1 MAHGLQISALIAGNA
16 LNSANAAAAKASERI
31 STTLRINSAADD
43 PAGLA
48 MANRLKSD
56 ISSYNAALANIN
68 SAISMNETADT
79 ALSSIAA
86 LLADM
91 SALAVASSSDTA
103 SDDDRTNNQTE
114 FSAYLAQI
122 ETIASDAAYNGFSLL
137 DGSNLSMDVQTGIN
151 AGDTTSLTFFAS
163 LTSDLGTTDSLS
175 NLDISSASGADTAIT
190 VIAEALSTVEGY
202 QAQTG
207 AQANVLAYQSD
218 LTTSNITTHTTGY
231 GNIMDADTA
240 AETAALAAAE
250 IRQTASTAMVAQ
262 ANSMSKELVS
272 YLLSPYL
279 N

>member
-1 MAHGLQISALIAGNA
+1 MAYGLQINALVAGNA

-31 STTLRINSAADD
+31 STTLQINSAADD

-48 MANRLKSD
+48 TANRLKSD
-56 ISSYNAALANIN
+56 ISSYNAALTNIN

-91 SALAVASSSDTA
+91 SALAVASSTDTA

-122 ETIASDAAYNGFSLL
+122 ETIASDAAYNGFGLL

-163 LTSDLGTTDSLS
+163 LTTDLGTTDSLS
-175 NLDISSASGADTAIT
+175 NLDVSSASGADTAIT
-190 VIAEALSTVEGY
+190 VIAEALTTVEGY
-202 QAQTG
+202 QTRTG
-207 AQANVLAYQSD
+207 AQANVLSYQSD
-218 LTTSNITTHTTGY
+218 LTTSNITTHTAGY
-231 GNIMDADTA
+231 GNIMDADIA

-272 YLLSPYL
+272 YLLSSYL

>member
-1 MAHGLQISALIAGNA
+1 MAYGLQINALVAGNA
-16 LNSANAAAAKASERI
+16 LNSANAAAAQASERI
-31 STTLRINSAADD
+31 STTLQINSAADD

-48 MANRLKSD
+48 TANRLKSD
-56 ISSYNAALANIN
+56 ISSYNAALTNIN

-91 SALAVASSSDTA
+91 SALAVASSTDTA

-122 ETIASDAAYNGFSLL
+122 ETIASDAAYNGFGLL

-163 LTSDLGTTDSLS
+163 LTTDLGTTDSLS
-175 NLDISSASGADTAIT
+175 NLDVSSASGADTAIT
-190 VIAEALSTVEGY
+190 VIAEALTTVEGY
-202 QAQTG
+202 QARTG
-207 AQANVLAYQSD
+207 AQANVLSYQSD
-218 LTTSNITTHTTGY
+218 LTTSNITTHTAGY
-231 GNIMDADTA
+231 GNIMDADIA

-272 YLLSPYL
+272 YLLSSYL

>member
-1 MAHGLQISALIAGNA
+1 MAYGLQINALVAGNA
-16 LNSANAAAAKASERI
+16 LNSANAAAAQASERI
-31 STTLRINSAADD
+31 STTLQINSAADD

-48 MANRLKSD
+48 TANRLKSD
-56 ISSYNAALANIN
+56 ISSYNAVLTNIN

-91 SALAVASSSDTA
+91 SALAVASSTDTA

-163 LTSDLGTTDSLS
+163 LTTDLGTTDSLS
-175 NLDISSASGADTAIT
+175 NLDVSSASGADTAIT
-190 VIAEALSTVEGY
+190 VIAEALTTVEGY
-202 QAQTG
+202 QARTG
-207 AQANVLAYQSD
+207 AQANVLSYQSD
-218 LTTSNITTHTTGY
+218 LTTSNITTHTAGY

-272 YLLSPYL
+272 YLLSSYL

>member
-1 MAHGLQISALIAGNA
+1 
-16 LNSANAAAAKASERI
+16 
-31 STTLRINSAADD
+31 LRINSAADD

-48 MANRLKSD
+48 MANRLKVD

-68 SAISMNETADT
+68 NAISMNETADT

-114 FSAYLAQI
+114 FSAYRAQI
-122 ETIASDAAYNGFSLL
+122 ETIASEAAYNGFSLL

-175 NLDISSASGADTAIT
+175 NLDVSSASGADTAIT
-190 VIAEALSTVEGY
+190 VIAEALTTVEGY

-207 AQANVLAYQSD
+207 AQANVLSYQSD
-218 LTTSNITTHTTGY
+218 LTTSNITTHTSGY

-272 YLLSPYL
+272 YLLSSYL

>member
-1 MAHGLQISALIAGNA
+1 MAYGLQINALVAGNA
-16 LNSANAAAAKASERI
+16 LNSANAAAAQASERI
-31 STTLRINSAADD
+31 STTLQINSAADD

-48 MANRLKSD
+48 TANRLKSD
-56 ISSYNAALANIN
+56 ISSYNAALTNIN

-91 SALAVASSSDTA
+91 SALAVASSTDTA

-163 LTSDLGTTDSLS
+163 RTTDLGSTDSLS
-175 NLDISSASGADTAIT
+175 NLDVSSASGADTAIT
-190 VIAEALSTVEGY
+190 VIAEALTTVEGY
-202 QAQTG
+202 QARTG
-207 AQANVLAYQSD
+207 AQANVLSYQSD
-218 LTTSNITTHTTGY
+218 LTTSNITTHTAGY

-272 YLLSPYL
+272 YLLSSYL

>member
-1 MAHGLQISALIAGNA
+1 MAYGLQINALVAGNA
-16 LNSANAAAAKASERI
+16 LNSANAAAAQASERI
-31 STTLRINSAADD
+31 STTLQINSAADD

-48 MANRLKSD
+48 TANRLKSD
-56 ISSYNAALANIN
+56 ISSYNAALTNIN

-91 SALAVASSSDTA
+91 SALAVASSTDTA
-103 SDDDRTNNQTE
+103 SDDDSTNTQTE

-122 ETIASDAAYNGFSLL
+122 ETIASDAAYNGFGLL

-163 LTSDLGTTDSLS
+163 LTTDLGTTDSLS
-175 NLDISSASGADTAIT
+175 NLDVSSASGADTAIT
-190 VIAEALSTVEGY
+190 VIAEALTTVEGY
-202 QAQTG
+202 QARTG
-207 AQANVLAYQSD
+207 AQANVLSYQSD
-218 LTTSNITTHTTGY
+218 LTTSNITTHTAGY

-272 YLLSPYL
+272 YLLSSYL

>member
-1 MAHGLQISALIAGNA
+1 MAYGLQIDALVAGNA
-16 LNSANAAAAKASERI
+16 LNSANAAAAQASERI
-31 STTLRINSAADD
+31 STTLQINSAADD

-48 MANRLKSD
+48 TANRLKSD
-56 ISSYNAALANIN
+56 ISSYNAALTNIN

-114 FSAYLAQI
+114 FSAYRAQI
-122 ETIASDAAYNGFSLL
+122 ETIASEAAYNGFSLL

-163 LTSDLGTTDSLS
+163 LTTDLGTTDSLS
-175 NLDISSASGADTAIT
+175 NLDVSSASGADTAIT
-190 VIAEALSTVEGY
+190 VIAEALTTVEGY

-207 AQANVLAYQSD
+207 AQANVLPYQSD
-218 LTTSNITTHTTGY
+218 LTTSNITTHTAGY

-272 YLLSPYL
+272 YLLSSYL